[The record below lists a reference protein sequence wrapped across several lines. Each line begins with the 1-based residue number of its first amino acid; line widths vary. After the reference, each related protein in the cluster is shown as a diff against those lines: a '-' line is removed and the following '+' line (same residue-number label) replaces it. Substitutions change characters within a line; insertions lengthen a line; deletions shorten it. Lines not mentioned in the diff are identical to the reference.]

1 MSSDSLTSFTTKDL
15 VLAMAPV
22 DIVVAKF
29 LEATC
34 DQSRLEQQGLFSAII
49 HQEWNCNE
57 HGPSHRYLRALVRK
71 MVATMDSDP
80 EDDALVEF
88 IYQASLVSDAIP
100 DPAMTGYQSFRVGS
114 DTSNHHLKI
123 RVFPQHNDVALK
135 VWEAGACLAEYL
147 MAYPDMVA
155 NKRVIELGAGVG
167 LTGLVMA
174 ACCQP
179 ISVYMTDYSATC
191 LENMNHNI
199 AINQKWIQHCRG
211 ALGNHEDVVTWG
223 FLDWF
228 VYAQGEIPDP
238 PLVQAAEVMVAADVT
253 YDIELNTALSRSV
266 SRFLR
271 GGTNRQAVFAMT
283 LRNKETFDSFEREL
297 SQRGIQCK
305 YEKQEVINNLPS
317 IFPVYFIQPRS
328 DVRIITMSLRENE

>member
-1 MSSDSLTSFTTKDL
+1 
-15 VLAMAPV
+15 
-22 DIVVAKF
+22 
-29 LEATC
+29 
-34 DQSRLEQQGLFSAII
+34 
-49 HQEWNCNE
+49 
-57 HGPSHRYLRALVRK
+57 
-71 MVATMDSDP
+71 
-80 EDDALVEF
+80 
-88 IYQASLVSDAIP
+88 
-100 DPAMTGYQSFRVGS
+100 MTGYQSFRVGS

-211 ALGNHEDVVTWG
+211 ALGNHEDVVTWVSNRDDFVFIVLYSCSLAPVRNTDLVPVPG
-223 FLDWF
+223 F
-228 VYAQGEIPDP
+228 P
-238 PLVQAAEVMVAADVT
+238 
-253 YDIELNTALSRSV
+253 
-266 SRFLR
+266 
-271 GGTNRQAVFAMT
+271 
-283 LRNKETFDSFEREL
+283 
-297 SQRGIQCK
+297 
-305 YEKQEVINNLPS
+305 
-317 IFPVYFIQPRS
+317 
-328 DVRIITMSLRENE
+328 